1 MSIKFKYIGLP
12 VLGLGLLG
20 LSGGVTPADAGWKP
34 SQNVEISTTC
44 KAGCGPDRIARMLQK
59 IWKKEKLVD
68 ADVIVHNKAGGGG
81 GIQLGYIDAHRGDGH
96 YLGIASASALSTYL
110 TGRTKIGLH
119 QMTPLVVMGQAY
131 ISTAV
136 KGDSPYKDGKALL
149 AQMKKDP
156 KSVAI
161 GTATSRG
168 NSNHMAISLAALKY
182 GIDPGALKFVIF
194 QSGRIGRTNLLGGH
208 VDAAQSSIGG
218 FIKHH
223 KKGKLRIVAVAA
235 PERLGGAAK
244 NIPTW
249 RELGVDAV
257 VANFRGVF
265 GPKGMSADMIAYWEG
280 VLRKT
285 VESKEWKG
293 FAKKRMLAGKFM
305 GHKAFVKFKD
315 EKDAQM
321 RVVLKALGLL
331 KR

>member
-1 MSIKFKYIGLP
+1 MFVKTKNLTLPIIGFGLIALTGAP
-12 VLGLGLLG
+12 V
-20 LSGGVTPADAGWKP
+20 TAEAAWQP
-34 SQNVEISTTC
+34 SQNVEISVTC

-59 IWKKEKLVD
+59 IWKTNKIVD

-81 GIQLGYIDAHRGDGH
+81 GIQLGYIDAHKGDGH

-119 QMTPLVVMGQAY
+119 QMTPLAVLGQAY

-136 KGDSPYKDGKALL
+136 KADSPYKDGKDLL

-168 NSNHMAISLAALKY
+168 NSNHMAVSLAALKY
-182 GIDPGALKFVIF
+182 GIDPNALKFVIF

-223 KKGKLRIVAVAA
+223 KSGKLRVVAIAA

-244 NIPTW
+244 DIPTW

-265 GPKGMSADMIAYWEG
+265 GPRGMTADMTAYWG
-280 VLRKT
+280 DILQKT
-285 VESKEWKG
+285 VNTKEWKD
-293 FAKKRMLAGKFM
+293 FAKKRMLSNEFMGPKKFM
-305 GHKAFVKFKD
+305 AFKD